1 MSEQAAAQPAAPA
14 KSKKLLIIIAAA
26 LVVVIGGGG
35 AYWKFF
41 TKSAD
46 AAAEQKKPSAPPAM
60 VNFDPFVVNLADP
73 GTPRF
78 LRVTLGL
85 VVEGEGP
92 AKEFAEN
99 AVVRQQVR
107 SDLLEL
113 LSQQQASQ
121 LVTPEG
127 KAALKKTVID
137 RASHDAHELK
147 ITDVLFTEF
156 IVQ

>member
-14 KSKKLLIIIAAA
+14 KSKKLLIIIVAV
-26 LVVVIGGGG
+26 LVVVGGGGG

-41 TKSAD
+41 AKSAD
-46 AAAEQKKPSAPPAM
+46 PVVETKPSVPPAM

-73 GTPRF
+73 WTPRF

-85 VVEGEGP
+85 VVEGAGP
-92 AKEFAEN
+92 AKEFTEN

-127 KAALKKTVID
+127 KAALKKTVIE
-137 RASHDAHELK
+137 RASHDAQELK